1 MVFMKDLRE
10 IYENRR
16 AVNFFDKS
24 KKIEDKTLEDIINLA
39 VLAPS
44 AFNLQPWKIIA
55 VKSEDAKK
63 KLCPLAF
70 NQPKI
75 LEAPVTLIIT
85 ADKNGFLPDKKAW
98 STFEAQ
104 AGKESTEGAKQFA
117 HSLYG
122 TSEEKKI
129 KFAESNAGLLGMS
142 IMYAAQYY
150 GVDSH
155 PINGIHFDGIR
166 KEFSLDEDTNVVMLI
181 TLGYFDRSKQLYPRL
196 KRYQYSEIVTEV

>member
-1 MVFMKDLRE
+1 MTDLKE

-16 AVNFFDKS
+16 SVNFFDKD
-24 KKIEDKTLEDIINLA
+24 KKLDNNTLENIINLA

-55 VKSEDAKK
+55 VKSEEAKK
-63 KLCPLAF
+63 RLYPLAF

-75 LEAPVTLIIT
+75 LEAPVTLII
-85 ADKNGFLPDKKAW
+85 AGDKAGYLPDKEAW

-104 AGKESTEGAKQFA
+104 AGKEGTDGAKQFA
-117 HSLYG
+117 HLLYA
-122 TSEEKKI
+122 TTEERKI
-129 KFAESNAGLLGMS
+129 KFAESNGGLLGMS

-155 PINGIHFDGIR
+155 PINGIDFDGIQ
-166 KEFSLDEDTNVVMLI
+166 KEFKLGEDKNVVMLI
-181 TLGYFDRSKQLYPRL
+181 SLGYFDKSHQLYPRL
-196 KRYQYSEIVTEV
+196 KRYNYSEIVTEI